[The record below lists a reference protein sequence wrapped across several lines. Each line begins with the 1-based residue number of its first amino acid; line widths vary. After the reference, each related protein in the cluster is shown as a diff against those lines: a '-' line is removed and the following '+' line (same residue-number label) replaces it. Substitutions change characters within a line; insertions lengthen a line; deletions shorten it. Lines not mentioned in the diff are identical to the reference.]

1 MLQPNNRLHHAWRW
15 TQNQSSKF
23 TVDLSPNI
31 TRYGIDFWN
40 RISLKFRINAVLT
53 AGMVYKRPRKSK
65 EDEGKTPP
73 PMINDPS
80 EEKKMQAYAQA
91 GAGANPHS
99 ADRFNGK
106 FSGASPFNR
115 FPISLT

>member
-1 MLQPNNRLHHAWRW
+1 MAQVGIFVVIWNVTAKQSPSSRLEMDPK
-15 TQNQSSKF
+15 SKF

-53 AGMVYKRPRKSK
+53 AGMVYKRPRKRK
-65 EDEGKTPP
+65 GDEGKTPP

-80 EEKKMQAYAQA
+80 EEKKI
-91 GAGANPHS
+91 
-99 ADRFNGK
+99 
-106 FSGASPFNR
+106 ASLCPSRRWCKSTF
-115 FPISLT
+115 L